1 MIINN
6 DAFNFFLFRY
16 DPKTDQWKFVAP
28 TNTPRSTVG
37 VAVLENKLYSVGGR
51 DGSCCLSSVEV
62 YDPHTDRWT
71 MAAPMLKRRGGECFI
86 S

>member
-1 MIINN
+1 M
-6 DAFNFFLFRY
+6 
-16 DPKTDQWKFVAP
+16 AP

-71 MAAPMLKRRGGECFI
+71 MAAPMLKRRGGECFT